1 MRVLLSLFMLWCLGY
16 PALAQDR
23 DYGRSTVVR
32 DRGVVATSQVLASRA
47 VEPMAPLSRRPCRR
61 SRSMVYEYGMLHR

>member
-1 MRVLLSLFMLWCLGY
+1 MRVLLSLFLLWCLGY

-23 DYGRSTVVR
+23 DLGRSLVVT
-32 DRGVVATSQVLASRA
+32 DRSVVATSQVLASQA
-47 VEPMAPLSRRPCRR
+47 GEPMAPLSRRLRRR